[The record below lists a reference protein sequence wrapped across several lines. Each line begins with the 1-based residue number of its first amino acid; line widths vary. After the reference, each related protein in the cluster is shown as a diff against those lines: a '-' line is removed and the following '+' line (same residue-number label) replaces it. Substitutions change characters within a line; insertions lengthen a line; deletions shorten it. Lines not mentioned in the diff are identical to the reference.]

1 MNSAVMD
8 SSTFLYDVP
17 PFIIEKFCKIM
28 DSGDDRFGWRGL
40 ATRIA
45 PSWSEVRLS
54 ERLEAAGRSP
64 TRELLWSWAQQN
76 TRVQDLLGVLRDMG
90 HHRALQLF
98 LSEGQ
103 LTNKPQESPLASSDE
118 LPKFTR
124 QISPAEVHKKLHP
137 DESPS
142 SQALSPVNIAVLTM
156 GGKQPPKITFQDI
169 VEGTRDFHR
178 EMKIAE
184 GHFADLYRAQT
195 GNETFAVKLFKQV
208 NKASWKKL
216 WDMFRTEME
225 VHHLYQHP
233 NILDLLGCFSD
244 KGHYCLVYPYLPNGS
259 LYNKLHHQGGERPLS
274 WPERLN
280 IIKGTAKA
288 LHHLHEA
295 QPSPVICGNISSANI
310 LLDEG
315 LQPKL
320 SDFGLARLRPHSA
333 NQSCTITLDTSSH
346 SNLGYL
352 PEEYIRDGKLSFSL
366 DVYSFGMLIM
376 EIVTGRKVIEE
387 TPKHT
392 LLRDVLAAEVE
403 DSGGKNSCLRF
414 VDAAAGQWPAAV
426 ALSLLG
432 LAIDST
438 ASRHRTRPNMKTV
451 LQVLSQLLPL
461 PSCPPGDQPH
471 SLDDGAFPNA
481 PPHSLDD
488 GALPSARPHSL
499 DDGALSNARPHSL
512 DDGALSN
519 ARPHSLHD
527 GTLSSA
533 RPHTLDDGILPN
545 ARPSP
550 SPSIP
555 VEDDEQYSSPVRYP
569 PAPPG
574 QATPC
579 ECSQSEVTFL
589 SSSLDPQGEAA
600 GLDLYSSW
608 PVQCSCSAEAAGQTC
623 EDCRANGFTPNH
635 SDTLHTD
642 ISVVENP
649 AKERLRTKL
658 SLYNKGLIQTEELLS
673 MTG

>member
-1 MNSAVMD
+1 MNTAVMD

-76 TRVQDLLGVLRDMG
+76 PRVQDLLGVLRDMG

-98 LSEGQ
+98 LSEG
-103 LTNKPQESPLASSDE
+103 
-118 LPKFTR
+118 
-124 QISPAEVHKKLHP
+124 
-137 DESPS
+137 
-142 SQALSPVNIAVLTM
+142 
-156 GGKQPPKITFQDI
+156 KQPPKITFQDI
-169 VEGTRDFHR
+169 VEGTRDFHH

-184 GHFADLYRAQT
+184 GHFSDLYRAQT

-216 WDMFRTEME
+216 WDMFRKEME

-259 LYNKLHHQGGERPLS
+259 LYHKLHHQGGEPPLS
-274 WPERLN
+274 WPERLS

-403 DSGGKNSCLRF
+403 DSGGVDSCLRF
-414 VDAAAGQWPAAV
+414 VDAVAGQWPAAG

-471 SLDDGAFPNA
+471 SLDDGALPSA
-481 PPHSLDD
+481 RPHSLDD

-499 DDGALSNARPHSL
+499 HDGALSNARPHSL
-512 DDGALSN
+512 DDGAL
-519 ARPHSLHD
+519 
-527 GTLSSA
+527 
-533 RPHTLDDGILPN
+533 PN
-545 ARPSP
+545 TRPSL

-555 VEDDEQYSSPVRYP
+555 VEDDEQYSAPVRSP
-569 PAPPG
+569 PTPPG

-589 SSSLDPQGEAA
+589 SSSVDPQGEAA
-600 GLDLYSSW
+600 GVDLYSSW
-608 PVQCSCSAEAAGQTC
+608 PVQCSCSAEADGQTC

-635 SDTLHTD
+635 TDTLHTD

-658 SLYNKGLIQTEELLS
+658 SLYNKGLIQTEELFS